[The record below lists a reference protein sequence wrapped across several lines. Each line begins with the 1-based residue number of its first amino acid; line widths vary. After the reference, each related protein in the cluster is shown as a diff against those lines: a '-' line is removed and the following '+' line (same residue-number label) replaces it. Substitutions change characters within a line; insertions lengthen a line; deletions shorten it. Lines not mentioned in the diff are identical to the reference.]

1 MLNIEIRIK
10 GQIINSGLGWLNN
23 LTLSHSDPD
32 ETILTG
38 IVSDQFVLYQLITH
52 LRDLGL
58 YLISISSE
66 DLLDQ
71 NPP

>member
-10 GQIINSGLGWLNN
+10 GQIINPGSGWLNN

-38 IVSDQFVLYQLITH
+38 IVSDQIALYQLITH

-66 DLLDQ
+66 DLMDQ

>member
-23 LTLSHSDPD
+23 LTLSHTDPD

-38 IVSDQFVLYQLITH
+38 IVSDQFALYQLITH
-52 LRDLGL
+52 LRVLGL